1 MPTAGKQQPKRK
13 LCRNCRARFEPY
25 NSLQVACSQ
34 PCAIAL
40 SQNPDAMEIIRKRAE
55 AAQRREARK
64 AKLAHRE
71 ANKSLPARTK
81 EAQAAFNRYVRTRDH
96 DQPCISCG
104 RIDLT
109 DPLTGGKWDCGHFLS
124 VGAHPELRF
133 ETLNAHRQCK
143 HCNSH
148 LSSNHGNYRRR
159 LQTRIGIAQLA
170 WLEGAHEL
178 PHWRHDDLIA
188 IRQKFERLTKEL
200 IKRREAE

>member
-25 NSLQVACSQ
+25 NSLQAVCSAFCGLQ
-34 PCAIAL
+34 YVKTPKGQA
-40 SQNPDAMEIIRKRAE
+40 EIKK
-55 AAQRREARK
+55 AQRRELMAFRADHQSIGALEK
-64 AKLAHRE
+64 K
-71 ANKSLPARTK
+71 
-81 EAQAAFNRYVRTRDH
+81 AQAAFNRYVRTRDH